1 MINQEEHNKYI
12 ELYKKMALVDKK
24 NALEKEIKDILIFL
38 MKLHEE
44 HGWNA
49 ELLLNKEVLDIK
61 DTNATEDDF
70 VEAMFV
76 YILSIQEM
84 LASYIDLSEKK

>member
-1 MINQEEHNKYI
+1 MNQDEYNKYI
-12 ELYKKMALVDKK
+12 ELYKKMSLKDKK
-24 NALEKEIKDILIFL
+24 EALEKEIKDTLVFL

-44 HGWNA
+44 NGWKA
-49 ELLLNKEVLDIK
+49 ELLLNKEVLDIR
-61 DTNATEDDF
+61 DANSTEDDF

-84 LASYIDLSEKK
+84 LASYIDLCEKK

>member
-1 MINQEEHNKYI
+1 MNQEEHNKYI
-12 ELYKKMALVDKK
+12 ELYKKMSLKDKK
-24 NALEKEIKDILIFL
+24 EALEKEIKDILIFL

-44 HGWNA
+44 KGWKA
-49 ELLLNKEVLDIK
+49 DLLLNKEVLDIR
-61 DTNATEDDF
+61 DANSTEDDF

-84 LASYIDLSEKK
+84 LASYIDLSENK